1 MCQAPPERP
10 GGDHLQASWQEPGR
24 LSSAAPFTWGPSL
37 HPADQRLRL
46 ECRISATLNARP

>member
-24 LSSAAPFTWGPSL
+24 LSLAAPFTWGPSL